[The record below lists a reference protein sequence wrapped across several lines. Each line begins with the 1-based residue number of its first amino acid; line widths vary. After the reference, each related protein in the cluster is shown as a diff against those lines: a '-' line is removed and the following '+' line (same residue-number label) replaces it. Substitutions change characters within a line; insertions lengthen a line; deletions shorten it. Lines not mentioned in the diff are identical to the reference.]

1 VSVDRGASFSYE
13 EAFARNLGWV
23 TPAEQQQLREK
34 RVAIAGL
41 GGVGGLH
48 LLALARL
55 GIGNAHVADFDT
67 FDIANFNRQVGASV
81 STLGRPKAEVLA
93 EMAHDI
99 NPGMAL
105 KVFPEGVTAANLD
118 AFLADVDVYIDG
130 LDFFAFEARERVF
143 AACYEAGI
151 PAVTVAPLGMGAALV
166 NFIPGKMSFER
177 YFRVKGVS
185 EAEKQIRFLVGLSPR
200 MLQRNYL
207 ADPTFVDFANR
218 RGPSTGMACQLC
230 AGIAATEALKILLG
244 RGPVSA
250 APTSIH
256 FDAYRGI
263 LKRTRR
269 PWGNRNPIQQ
279 IVLAL
284 ARRQIDAIKQAPQ
297 QGGASDR

>member
-1 VSVDRGASFSYE
+1 
-13 EAFARNLGWV
+13 
-23 TPAEQQQLREK
+23 
-34 RVAIAGL
+34 
-41 GGVGGLH
+41 
-48 LLALARL
+48 
-55 GIGNAHVADFDT
+55 
-67 FDIANFNRQVGASV
+67 
-81 STLGRPKAEVLA
+81 
-93 EMAHDI
+93 
-99 NPGMAL
+99 
-105 KVFPEGVTAANLD
+105 
-118 AFLADVDVYIDG
+118 
-130 LDFFAFEARERVF
+130 
-143 AACYEAGI
+143 
-151 PAVTVAPLGMGAALV
+151 MGAALI
-166 NFIPGKMSFER
+166 NFLPGKMSFER

-207 ADPTFVDFANR
+207 ADPSFVDFANR

-269 PWGNRNPIQQ
+269 PWGNRNPIQR

-284 ARRQIDAIKQAPQ
+284 ARRQIDAIQRAPQ